1 VETARGLLKKVGI
14 LEKEN
19 VFPSQLS
26 GGQQQRVAI
35 ARASAMHPKIMMF
48 DEATSALDPEMIGE
62 ALDVIKS
69 LARERMTMLVVIH
82 EMGFAR
88 EVSDRV
94 IFLDEGRI
102 VEEGTA
108 EHFFVNPTH
117 ERTKLFLSQIL

>member
-1 VETARGLLKKVGI
+1 VETARGLLKNVGI

-48 DEATSALDPEMIGE
+48 GE

>member
-1 VETARGLLKKVGI
+1 VETARGLLKNVGI